1 MTFNT
6 LLVPGHEPESPDV
19 LLTKAYESAPKKRVF
34 LNKLSELPG
43 VVYSH
48 DSLQYV
54 MGYHQCVQ
62 DNNIFSD
69 DLVVVS
75 SAVRSFIVKDLAE
88 FRNACEAV
96 FTRKIPDKML
106 VKMLAMRINHVLQQY
121 KVAATDERYQLDVRV
136 NHEPTL
142 STKELVHKFVD
153 EKCPHYLISG
163 AHKKL
168 RKLVLM
174 DIPDHIYYEAWDL
187 VQVKEVME
195 S

>member
-1 MTFNT
+1 MTFN
-6 LLVPGHEPESPDV
+6 EPESPDV

-69 DLVVVS
+69 DLVIVS
-75 SAVRSFIVKDLAE
+75 SAERSFIVKDLVE

-106 VKMLAMRINHVLQQY
+106 VKMLAIRINRVLHQY
-121 KVAATDERYQLDVRV
+121 KFAAETAAGSNIGLDVKAKSLPV
-136 NHEPTL
+136 L
-142 STKELVHKFVD
+142 STKELVHKFVN
-153 EKCPHYLISG
+153 EKCPHYLINS

-168 RKLVLM
+168 RKLAQM
-174 DIPDHIYYEAWDL
+174 DISDHLYHEAWDL
-187 VQVKEVME
+187 VQVNEVME